1 MKVLPTVSTLSKP
14 TAILKKAILPASAL
28 GVLAGSSMGPQIPRR
43 DVVHV
48 PGSSVEDPFIDQ
60 VGYFADKLVDMG
72 KEAGNAIL
80 DGAEQLIDKLG
91 NIGSGAASMSGLAA
105 NNPVD
110 TTDLVDMG
118 DTAADALETLLDVN
132 APVIDATGDIISEVL
147 ESAADILF

>member
-80 DGAEQLIDKLG
+80 NGAEQLIDKLG
-91 NIGSGAASMSGLAA
+91 NLGGGAISAGELVTASSLDA
-105 NNPVD
+105 
-110 TTDLVDMG
+110 TDLIDMG
-118 DTAADALETLLDVN
+118 DTAVDALDTLLDVG
-132 APVIDATGDIISEVL
+132 APVIDATEEIVSEVL
-147 ESAADILF
+147 ENAADILF